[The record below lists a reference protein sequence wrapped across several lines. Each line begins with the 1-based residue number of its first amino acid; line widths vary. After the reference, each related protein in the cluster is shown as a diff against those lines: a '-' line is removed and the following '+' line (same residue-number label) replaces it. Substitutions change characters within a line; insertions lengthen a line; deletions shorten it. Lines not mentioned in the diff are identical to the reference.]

1 MEIRGN
7 VTLPGERQ
15 RVWTL
20 LMDPDVLRTSVPGC
34 QAMVLTG
41 PDTYQAE
48 LSLGIAAIK
57 GHYKGLVTVLNKRP
71 PEAFRLQV
79 EGKGTP
85 GWVKAVVDLELA
97 EQGEETLLTYYVD
110 AQVGGMVAAVGQ
122 RVLGGVAKMLL
133 SDLLETLRG
142 ELEARRREGSTA

>member
-1 MEIRGN
+1 M
-7 VTLPGERQ
+7 TLPGERE

-20 LMDPDVLRTSVPGC
+20 LMYPDVLRMSVPGC

-41 PDTYQAE
+41 PDAYKAE

-57 GHYKGLVTVLNKRP
+57 GYYKGLVTVLNKRP

-85 GWVKAVVDLELA
+85 RCVKAVADLELA
-97 EQGEETLLTYYVD
+97 EQGDETLLTYYVD

-122 RVLGGVAKMLL
+122 RVLGGEAKMLL

-142 ELEARRREGSTA
+142 ELEARRREGSTP